1 MLCRSVEQEIEIR
14 IHAKQHS
21 LRRFGNHRHQHLLTF
36 GQVFAGRHR
45 YFEIEVRIGETV
57 EDAPPESHVLI
68 HGSPGSGRGSGPSFF
83 LANGLIRR
91 SLSVIFL
98 MSFYKGSKNEG
109 RINKL
114 VCFILPK
121 SIIFFNAPLSDGRS
135 IESAGCLFAARAVSV
150 IPTFP

>member
-1 MLCRSVEQEIEIR
+1 
-14 IHAKQHS
+14 
-21 LRRFGNHRHQHLLTF
+21 
-36 GQVFAGRHR
+36 
-45 YFEIEVRIGETV
+45 
-57 EDAPPESHVLI
+57 
-68 HGSPGSGRGSGPSFF
+68 
-83 LANGLIRR
+83 
-91 SLSVIFL
+91 